1 MEHNGI
7 GQLAVHIL
15 HECSLMEKECQAKG
29 TAPPTLQAG
38 TSTAFWSEGS
48 KEITAAR
55 KKALGLLDRL
65 SALLQGPHGFLHEFV
80 ASNWDHGALY
90 AILQS
95 QTLDHMTSSG
105 GLASLSSLS
114 QQSGIPEDKLGRILA
129 LLRCRLF
136 ETRVASIYLG
146 EALTSKPNDYA
157 NGTSGFKQGWGAE
170 MYDWHAQHPEKGD
183 RFCRAMRGVSKSL
196 DPADTLVQGW
206 FERNTASNRTK
217 VVEIGSRYGFASVS
231 LVAKKPELSFEVR
244 CDSQD
249 LLRGGEALVEPE
261 SEARIAFTYVPS
273 LFDPLPSDDSSTVL
287 VYVIRNLFWNWTDD
301 SAVELL
307 QTLLPTL
314 RTTPSTQILVTDG
327 VSPSPREFPPY
338 VEIAYRRRDVTTMT
352 MHNVKQRTQAEWL
365 AMFAQVDPALKVR
378 LFQP

>member
-1 MEHNGI
+1 M
-7 GQLAVHIL
+7 L
-15 HECSLMEKECQAKG
+15 
-29 TAPPTLQAG
+29 TAIA
-38 TSTAFWSEGS
+38 
-48 KEITAAR
+48 
-55 KKALGLLDRL
+55 
-65 SALLQGPHGFLHEFV
+65 
-80 ASNWDHGALY
+80 
-90 AILQS
+90 
-95 QTLDHMTSSG
+95 
-105 GLASLSSLS
+105 
-114 QQSGIPEDKLGRILA
+114 
-129 LLRCRLF
+129 
-136 ETRVASIYLG
+136 
-146 EALTSKPNDYA
+146 
-157 NGTSGFKQGWGAE
+157 
-170 MYDWHAQHPEKGD
+170 
-183 RFCRAMRGVSKSL
+183 L